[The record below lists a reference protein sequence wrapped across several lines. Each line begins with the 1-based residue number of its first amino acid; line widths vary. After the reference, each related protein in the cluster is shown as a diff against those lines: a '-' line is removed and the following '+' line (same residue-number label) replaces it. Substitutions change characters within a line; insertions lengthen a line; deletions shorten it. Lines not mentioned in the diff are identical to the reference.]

1 MLIREFVE
9 KFAREHKE
17 VVLQYHFTDEDVSLT
32 DEVLF
37 LEGEEQLEAG
47 IYLCD
52 RSEFLHIQRD
62 DLNDVLFICYKK
74 QDNDD
79 AVFSLGDK
87 YNYISVNLTINKT
100 YNLITKELKTQKQED
115 TINTKTTAF
124 FDTILSESTHAS
136 IHEEMR
142 SLPSPL
148 GNTNFLL
155 VCRSDSNYLGKKHE
169 FMSRLTQL
177 APGHNVGEY
186 EGCIVA
192 IVSQNMEPL
201 IMPFFDH
208 NGKLLAIMEEYDV
221 FATVSTS
228 FFYMENMPI
237 VYKMTRKALDIRMQ
251 IPSIHSKKARIS
263 SPQDYIPFL
272 MADFCH
278 DYCEHNLNLDA
289 FAYMLHPG
297 MVKLVRYDKEHDSD
311 LSQLLFSYLKNDR
324 NITQTA
330 AEVFMHKNTII
341 NKIKKINSIIDCNL
355 DDPKER
361 LILMMSQLFIAY
373 STHCCQIDMLEK
385 E

>member
-17 VVLQYHFTDEDVSLT
+17 VVLQYHLTDEDVSLT

-37 LEGEEQLEAG
+37 LEGEAQLEAG

-115 TINTKTTAF
+115 TINIKTTAF

-177 APGHNVGEY
+177 APGHNVGEH

-192 IVSQNMEPL
+192 IVSQNLEPL
-201 IMPFFDH
+201 IRPFFDH

-228 FFYMENMPI
+228 FFYVENMPI

-251 IPSIHSKKARIS
+251 IPSIHAQKIRIS